1 MKFIS
6 QEKKE
11 QNKVELK
18 FQIDAAT
25 FEAAVTKV
33 FKKRAPKITVP
44 GFRPGKAP
52 RNVIEKMYGKGVFF
66 EDALNDLLPAEY
78 DAAVKESGIEAVGR
92 PDIDVEKI
100 DEEGVVVIAM
110 VTVKPEVKIEGYKG
124 IPATKKTEKV
134 TAEEIDAEI
143 AQVRERNARQ
153 IEVTDRAAEDG
164 DTVNIDYSGSVD
176 GVKFEGGTA
185 EGQDLKLGSGSFIPG
200 FEEQI
205 VGKQI
210 GEEFDVN
217 VTFPTE
223 YHAADLAGK
232 AAVFAC
238 KLNGITKTELPE
250 LDDEFAKDVS
260 EFDTLD
266 AYKADISAK
275 LQKRKDE
282 QADNEVEGQLIDALI
297 EKLEADIPEEM
308 FVQETENQLRDFD
321 MNLRSQGLD
330 LQTYTKYTG
339 MTLDQL
345 REQMRPRAERG
356 VKTRLALEKIAELEN
371 LTASDE
377 EIDADLQ
384 KLADA
389 YNMPLDEVAGYVDRA
404 DVAKDIKVKKAV
416 DLVKENAAVKKSA
429 ARKKAAPKKK
439 AAETE
444 EAPAEEK
451 TEE

>member
-11 QNKVELK
+11 QNQVELK

-25 FEAAVTKV
+25 FEGAVTKV
-33 FKKRAPKITVP
+33 FKKRAAKITVP

-52 RNVIEKMYGKGVFF
+52 RNVIEKMYGKGVFY

-78 DAAVKESGIEAVGR
+78 EAALKESGIEAVSR

-100 DEEGVVVIAM
+100 DEEGVTVIAM

-223 YHAADLAGK
+223 YHAAELAGK

-297 EKLEADIPEEM
+297 EKLEADIPEAM

-356 VKTRLALEKIAELEN
+356 VKTRLALEKIAQLEN

-389 YNMPLDEVAGYVDRA
+389 YNMPLEEVAGYVDRA
-404 DVAKDIKVKKAV
+404 DVAKDIQVKKAV
-416 DLVKENAAVKKSA
+416 DFVKENAAVKKST